1 MTKDLL
7 TKADYRHLFIFT
19 RRLYL
24 IKSDFLNQ
32 SLTLLSQCF
41 GYQLCAASIFE
52 IPKKH
57 ERVNMHT
64 MKSPYFTDDLLKQ
77 SMKAAINDK
86 LLYPYLLNAKNNN
99 DWQGVV
105 YSQDMPNF
113 KQTTFYQVFKD
124 SHIVYAAYLSVQ
136 DQPDIIFYVLKN
148 DQEKAFSA
156 REKQLL
162 EKICHVLREFFHEI
176 IVSQFERIIKNSL
189 ANLLDRG
196 NNIGVL
202 ILDQS
207 QSLIYYNQQFFDY
220 IFPHYHITDHN
231 FLVQTFI
238 KAVEEKKQTGL
249 ADLSPNIQLFDNL
262 QMRITY
268 LNLPE
273 KQDLGKE
280 YYLCKISK
288 TSTPHLN
295 SVRLTERE
303 KEVWHLLAKGE
314 ANKEIASQ
322 LNISEHTVKSHVSH
336 LFSKLAINSRNEAAR
351 LWTENH

>member
-1 MTKDLL
+1 MTKYLL

-19 RRLYL
+19 RKLYL

-64 MKSPYFTDDLLKQ
+64 MKSPYFTDDLLRK

-113 KQTTFYQVFKD
+113 KQTTFYRVFKD
-124 SHIVYAAYLSVQ
+124 RHITYAAYLSVQ

-148 DQEKAFSA
+148 DQEQAFSA

-176 IVSQFERIIKNSL
+176 IVTQFEQIIKNNL
-189 ANLLDRG
+189 ANLLERR

-220 IFPHYHITDHN
+220 VFPHYHITDHN

-238 KAVEEKKQTGL
+238 KDIEQKKQTDFKAL
-249 ADLSPNIQLFDNL
+249 PAKIQLFDHL
-262 QMRITY
+262 QMQIAY

-273 KQDLGKE
+273 KEDLGKE

-288 TSTPHLN
+288 TASSQLN
-295 SVRLTERE
+295 DMHLTERE

-336 LFSKLAINSRNEAAR
+336 LFSKLAINSRNEAAH